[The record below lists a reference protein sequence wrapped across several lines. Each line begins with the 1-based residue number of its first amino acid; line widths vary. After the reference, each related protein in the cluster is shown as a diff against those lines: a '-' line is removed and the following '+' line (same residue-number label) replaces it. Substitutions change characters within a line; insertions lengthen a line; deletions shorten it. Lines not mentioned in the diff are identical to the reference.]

1 MNICCRKND
10 SIWDKIKFL
19 DQWFALFEPNGNA
32 RKLANDSDD
41 FFFFPGSVVENDC
54 IDRMGFEGGVDDRVG
69 LHSSGLL
76 LGSEDDKTRWV
87 AVAARTVVPTQF
99 LELSDEPFLLV
110 FPLWE
115 GELGVLVVDFDDS
128 VVKRHLDEL
137 VFVGGKMKKRRTVL
151 LVGRWWNEDRK
162 LNCGLLK
169 CTVKRVSHLNQSS
182 LLVLRGG
189 ITKIVNVSAE
199 YLFVRKSILILLD
212 WFKISGFSIWFYS
225 FPDIFKWSFRDI
237 KITSIVF

>member
-1 MNICCRKND
+1 MSLFNVEQTFIETGFAEEKND
-10 SIWDKIKFL
+10 SIWDKIKFS
-19 DQWFALFEPNGNA
+19 DQWLVLFEPNGNS

-54 IDRMGFEGGVDDRVG
+54 IDRMGFKGGVDDRVG

-76 LGSEDDKTRWV
+76 SGSADDKIRWV
-87 AVAARTVVPTQF
+87 AVAAQTVVPTQF

-137 VFVGGKMKKRRTVL
+137 VFREIKETKNR
-151 LVGRWWNEDRK
+151 LVGWSV
-162 LNCGLLK
+162 
-169 CTVKRVSHLNQSS
+169 VKWRL
-182 LLVLRGG
+182 
-189 ITKIVNVSAE
+189 
-199 YLFVRKSILILLD
+199 
-212 WFKISGFSIWFYS
+212 
-225 FPDIFKWSFRDI
+225 
-237 KITSIVF
+237 